1 MGWRSLADLVPPA
14 ERGGPAGWSPTRV
27 WGVVLT
33 LTGCLLAQR
42 ALLGGTGHA
51 PAVVAQATVL
61 LGVIV
66 GLQWGVGWLT
76 RSRESFRAV
85 AVALVIAAFFA
96 AILEG
101 WLWSLAG
108 QGLALELRL
117 LVLLRNVV
125 VALAAFDRHRQ
136 LQPLGVAFSLFL
148 VLFSIS
154 VDQGNTTGV
163 WLFVYVLAGSCWLV
177 AWYWQGLAGPLSPQT
192 VRRATWRWSLAIPT
206 ALAGFL
212 VLAALRP
219 NNPRGPLGSL
229 FPTSGGTGAY
239 DPTARQGVH
248 DGDLLVAGKHDARS
262 FGPVDSELFLDSD
275 RPSLYDIFNDQYGE
289 PPPRRNADR
298 SVALPPSLELEVEQ
312 RMAQSGAAGREFSTV
327 REARRSPGELADQP
341 QPALFHLVGRT
352 PLHLRL
358 EVFDLF
364 DGTTWLAEPTRHNRP
379 PFQVETVAGRPWIR
393 IPNVAGAGLA
403 VGHDLHLLQI
413 QRLDTNRIP
422 TPWHPLGV
430 HIDRVDQP
438 EFFVWHQETV
448 LGMPRQSIPDST
460 VIQLQSRP
468 LKSSQWAQID
478 RISST
483 AQDRYRLLGQ
493 DEDSQWLRQTARE
506 WTLGLPPGA
515 PQIAAICQRL
525 KTGGTLLHGT
535 TSTTTPPQ
543 SIREFIESGRR
554 GPDYL
559 FASSAALLLRGLGYS
574 TRLVSGFYAD
584 PARYDAKSRSTPVSP
599 RDVHVWAEVYVGSG
613 TWLEIEATPGYELLT
628 TPATLWERAWQG
640 LLDALAWA
648 GRHALPLAAGL
659 ALALCGW
666 WRRRWLR
673 ERGSTAIW
681 RAFPSRAPRQRVLE
695 TLGLLDLRRRLLGP
709 AWAVGETPRQ
719 RLRACQTNPQTSA
732 NDPLATFLAC
742 VDWAAYD
749 PLGACP
755 IPSDQVEPLCRQ
767 VVNLLT
773 PRHWVALATPPASP
787 PRPRPPTSPGS
798 SSPIPPL
805 TPASTA

>member
-1 MGWRSLADLVPPA
+1 MDWRSLVDRTPPA
-14 ERGGPAGWSPTRV
+14 DRSRPTGWSPTRV
-27 WGVVLT
+27 WGVVLA
-33 LTGCLLAQR
+33 LISCLLAQR
-42 ALLGGTGHA
+42 ALHAGTWRWSA
-51 PAVVAQATVL
+51 EVVQGAVL
-61 LGVIV
+61 LTLIL
-66 GLQWGVGWLT
+66 GLQSAVGWLT
-76 RSRESFRAV
+76 RSRESFRAG
-85 AVALVIAAFFA
+85 AVSLVIAAFCA
-96 AILEG
+96 ASLEG
-101 WLWSLAG
+101 WLESLTG
-108 QGLALELRL
+108 PGLALELQL
-117 LVLLRNVV
+117 LVILRNLVIV
-125 VALAAFDRHRQ
+125 LAALDRHRQ

-148 VLFSIS
+148 VLCSIS
-154 VDQGNTTGV
+154 VDQGSTPWVG
-163 WLFVYVLAGSCWLV
+163 LLLYVLAGSCWLV
-177 AWYWQGLAGPLSPQT
+177 AWYWQGLIGPLTPQV
-192 VRRATWRWSLAIPT
+192 VRRATVRWSLVIPA
-206 ALAGFL
+206 ALAGCL

-248 DGDLLVAGKHDARS
+248 DGDMLVAGKHDARS

-364 DGTTWLAEPTRHNRP
+364 DGTTWLAEPTRNNRP
-379 PFQVETVAGRPWIR
+379 PFQVETIAGRPWIR
-393 IPNVAGAGLA
+393 IPTVAGAGLA
-403 VGHDLHLLQI
+403 VGHDLHLLRI

-438 EFFVWHQETV
+438 EFFLWHQETV

-468 LKSSQWAQID
+468 LKSSHVAKID

-493 DEDSQWLRQTARE
+493 DADSQWLRQTARD
-506 WTLGLPPGA
+506 WTQGLPPGA
-515 PQIAAICQRL
+515 PQIAEICRRL
-525 KTGGTLLHGT
+525 QTGGTVIRGA
-535 TSTTTPPQ
+535 TSTSTPPQ
-543 SIREFIESGRR
+543 SIREFIESDRR

-584 PARYDAKSRSTPVSP
+584 PARYDVQSRSTPVSP

-613 TWLEIEATPGYELLT
+613 TWLEIEATPGYELLN
-628 TPATLWERAWQG
+628 TPATLLERIWQG
-640 LLDALAWA
+640 LLAGLAWA
-648 GRHALPLAAGL
+648 GQHAVILSAGL
-659 ALALCGW
+659 ALVVGGW

-673 ERGSTAIW
+673 ERCSTAVW
-681 RAFPSRAPRQRVLE
+681 RVFPARAPRQRVLE
-695 TLGLLDLRRRLLGP
+695 TLGLLDLRRTLFGP
-709 AWAVGETPRQ
+709 TTERGATPRQ
-719 RLRACQTNPQTSA
+719 RLLGSRAHTPATA
-732 NDPLATFLAC
+732 DDPLAQFLTC

-749 PLGACP
+749 SLGPCP
-755 IPSDQVEPLCRQ
+755 IPTEQVESLCRQ
-767 VVNLLT
+767 VASLLT
-773 PRHWVALATPPASP
+773 PRHWATVSARVAISPRMRNTSPPTPP
-787 PRPRPPTSPGS
+787 R
-798 SSPIPPL
+798 